1 VTLGLVPA
9 SNQAGKQV
17 AGEACGGNSP
27 PATAGAQQ
35 KGKVESSVMQD
46 NKDTAVHLQ
55 SPVPA
60 KPSASISSRTR
71 VAFGALSH
79 SGKVRPNNEDSFLVT
94 RFKRSM
100 NTLLTNLPQGEI
112 PDQYVEAGYVML
124 VADGIGGR
132 TAGEIASRTA
142 ISALVDLVIQ
152 TPDWI
157 MRPDREGIEEV
168 LRRMKER
175 FDQLTDVLTRRAQSS
190 LQLYGMGTTLTLAVS
205 LGADLVIAHVGASRA
220 YLFRGGQLLR
230 LTSDQTVAQL
240 LADAGVIKREDVSK
254 HHARHVLT
262 DSITAAGEKAAV
274 ELQHVRLADG
284 DQFLLCSDGLTN
296 MVTDK
301 TITTVLE
308 KTGAAADAC
317 RTLVDLALDAG
328 GKDNVTVVLGRYE
341 IPADVV

>member
-1 VTLGLVPA
+1 
-9 SNQAGKQV
+9 
-17 AGEACGGNSP
+17 
-27 PATAGAQQ
+27 
-35 KGKVESSVMQD
+35 MQD
-46 NKDTAVHLQ
+46 NQYTAAQQQ
-55 SPVPA
+55 SPAPA
-60 KPSASISSRTR
+60 KPTASISSRTR

-100 NTLLTNLPQGEI
+100 NTLLTNLTQEEI
-112 PDQYVEAGYVML
+112 PEQYVEAGYVML
-124 VADGIGGR
+124 VADGMGG
-132 TAGEIASRTA
+132 TAAGEVASRTA

-157 MRPDREGIEEV
+157 MRPDGERVEEV
-168 LRRMKER
+168 LRRMEER
-175 FDQLTDVLTRRAQSS
+175 FGKLTDVLTRRAQSNLRLS
-190 LQLYGMGTTLTLAVS
+190 GMGTTLTLAVS

-220 YLFRGGQLLR
+220 YLFRRGQLLR

-240 LADAGVIKREDVSK
+240 LADAGVIKPEDVAK

-262 DSITAAGEKAAV
+262 ESITAAGERAV
-274 ELQHVRLADG
+274 VESRHVRLADG
-284 DQFLLCSDGLTN
+284 DQLLLCSDGLTD
-296 MVTDK
+296 MVADK

-308 KTGAAADAC
+308 KTGTSADAC

-341 IPADVV
+341 IPADEV

>member
-1 VTLGLVPA
+1 
-9 SNQAGKQV
+9 
-17 AGEACGGNSP
+17 
-27 PATAGAQQ
+27 
-35 KGKVESSVMQD
+35 MQD
-46 NKDTAVHLQ
+46 NKDTAVQLQ

-60 KPSASISSRTR
+60 KPSASISARTR

-100 NTLLTNLPQGEI
+100 NILLTNLPQGAI
-112 PDQYVEAGYVML
+112 PEQYVEAGYVML

-157 MRPDREGIEEV
+157 MRPDRERIEEV
-168 LRRMKER
+168 LRRMEER
-175 FDQLTDVLTRRAQSS
+175 FDQLTDVLTRRAQSN
-190 LQLYGMGTTLTLAVS
+190 LQLSGMGTTLTLAVS

-240 LADAGVIKREDVSK
+240 LADAGVIKREDVAK

-284 DQFLLCSDGLTN
+284 DQFLLCSDGLTD
-296 MVTDK
+296 MVADK

-328 GKDNVTVVLGRYE
+328 GEDNVTVVLGRYE
-341 IPADVV
+341 IPADDV